1 MCIKLFCVST
11 AKNTNLIVE
20 QVIKKLEHNVEL
32 FIHVGRADADIDG
45 SSIIRMNNSR
55 LKRQNKTMLNQVY
68 QGVFHTVA
76 DFTNIEK
83 DMSEFIDHLYRR
95 DEKFRYRSHNL
106 SHMQDYVDYYHIL
119 FDVMTAKIIENK
131 ITHMLFFN
139 IPHLGYDTVCY
150 QIAKNLGIK
159 TTIVSQSLFPNRFL
173 SMNDVTDY
181 GILNSNQINYSPVHI
196 EKEEKMELFYMKNIK
211 QGEGEKGNISVKAL
225 INILI
230 FLILKKPIYLLRPLK
245 LYGFIKRTIDVYK
258 KLPEWRDPFAR
269 FFHENELEY
278 FEHII
283 QYEESEYDLSV
294 PYVYFPMQL
303 QPEMTTSALGGW
315 FRDQALAIEALARLL
330 PENVRIYVKEN
341 PKQGA
346 YMRGP
351 MFFHRLKRIPNV
363 TIVPS
368 YADTHVLSNNAL
380 FVSTIT
386 GTVGWEAVRKGKKV
400 LIFGNTWYQSF
411 PGVFKYSDSLSF
423 EEIVEGNIDHAELES
438 ALGLLIVKSHEG
450 VVERHYKKIVEDY
463 NEEANI
469 DNVSNIIIE
478 LIKGEISPTFSNDI
492 AINNS

>member
-1 MCIKLFCVST
+1 MGIKLLCVST
-11 AKNTNLIVE
+11 AKNTN
-20 QVIKKLEHNVEL
+20 VILEHIMKKLEDDVEF
-32 FIHVGRADADIDG
+32 FIHVGRANADIKA
-45 SSIIRMNNSR
+45 SSLIRMN
-55 LKRQNKTMLNQVY
+55 KGTNKNKEHVMAGQVY
-68 QGVFHTVA
+68 QGVFHTLA
-76 DFTNIEK
+76 DYSGIEK
-83 DMSEFIDHLYRR
+83 DMSEFIDHLHRR
-95 DEKFRYRSHNL
+95 DDKFQYRSHNL

-159 TTIVSQSLFPNRFL
+159 TTIVTQSLFPNKFL
-173 SMNDVTDY
+173 SMHCAEDY
-181 GILNSNQINYSPVHI
+181 GYINPEKIDYSPIHI
-196 EKEEKMELFYMKNIK
+196 EKEEQMELFYMKNIK
-211 QGEGEKGNISVKAL
+211 QGEGKKGHISFKAVMNML
-225 INILI
+225 T
-230 FLILKKPIYLLRPLK
+230 FLIMKKPSYFLRPIK
-245 LYGFIKRTIDVYK
+245 LYSLMKRTVDVYK

-283 QYEESEYDLSV
+283 QYEESQYDLSE

-303 QPEMTTSALGGW
+303 QPEMTTSSLGGW

-330 PENVRIYVKEN
+330 PEDVRIYVKEN

-351 MFFHRLKRIPNV
+351 MFFHRLRRISNV

-368 YADTHVLSNNAL
+368 YADTHALSNNAL
-380 FVSTIT
+380 FVSTVT

-411 PGVFKYSDSLSF
+411 PGAFKYNESLKF
-423 EEIVEGNIDHAELES
+423 DEIMDYEIDHSELEG
-438 ALGLLIVKSHEG
+438 ALGLLMAKSHEG
-450 VVERHYKKIVEDY
+450 VVDRHYTKIVSDF
-463 NEEANI
+463 NEEENI
-469 DNVSNIIIE
+469 EIVSNTIIG
-478 LIKGEISPTFSNDI
+478 LIKEEISSTFESTD
-492 AINNS
+492 

>member
-1 MCIKLFCVST
+1 MGIKLLCVST
-11 AKNTNLIVE
+11 AKNTN
-20 QVIKKLEHNVEL
+20 VILEHIMKKLEDDVEFFL
-32 FIHVGRADADIDG
+32 HVGRANSDIKA
-45 SSIIRMNNSR
+45 SSIIRMNNG
-55 LKRQNKTMLNQVY
+55 KNKSKEHVMAGQVY
-68 QGVFHTVA
+68 QGVFHTLA
-76 DFTNIEK
+76 DYTGIEK
-83 DMSEFIDHLYRR
+83 DMSEFIDHLHRR
-95 DEKFRYRSHNL
+95 DDKFQYRSHNL

-159 TTIVSQSLFPNRFL
+159 TTIVTQSLFPNRFL
-173 SMNDVTDY
+173 SMHDAEDY
-181 GILNSNQINYSPVHI
+181 GILNSKQTDYSPVHI

-211 QGEGEKGNISVKAL
+211 QGEGDKGHISLKAV
-225 INILI
+225 INMLT
-230 FLILKKPIYLLRPLK
+230 FLMMKKPAYFLRPVKFYSLM
-245 LYGFIKRTIDVYK
+245 KRTIDVYK

-283 QYEESEYDLSV
+283 QYEESEYDLNAS
-294 PYVYFPMQL
+294 YVYFPMQL
-303 QPEMTTSALGGW
+303 QPEMTTSSLGGW
-315 FRDQALAIEALARLL
+315 FRDQALAIEALSRLL

-368 YADTHVLSNNAL
+368 YADTHALSNHAL
-380 FVSTIT
+380 FVSTVT

-411 PGVFKYSDSLSF
+411 PGVFKYSDNLLF
-423 EEIVEGNIDHAELES
+423 EEIVEDDVDHAQLES
-438 ALGLLIVKSHEG
+438 ALGLLMAKSHEG
-450 VVERHYKKIVEDY
+450 VVDRHYKKIVEEY
-463 NEEANI
+463 KEEENI
-469 DNVSNIIIE
+469 DNVSNIIIG
-478 LIKGEISPTFSNDI
+478 LIKGEISPTFSV
-492 AINNS
+492 